1 MRHLYHPTALDPARP
16 ARSWWAASLVEPPAA
31 YPELVGDQRTAVAVI
46 GGGYTGLSAA
56 LHLTRTHGLG
66 VQVLERAFPGW
77 GASGRNGG
85 FCCMGSSK
93 LAWGDVIR
101 KYGAQDARAFYRAQV
116 ESVELVGDI
125 LAGEGIDAD
134 RAGSGEI
141 ALAHRPGAMRG
152 FAAEVDFMAREFGAR
167 WSILSRA
174 DLADRGM
181 AGPDFHGAIR
191 NPVGFGLNP
200 MKYAT
205 GLAAAAARAGAGIA
219 AQSAV
224 TGWRREGGRHRLVTP
239 KGSLLA
245 DRVLISANG
254 YTPEDLHPGFG
265 ARLLPALSSVVATRP
280 MRSDELAAQGW
291 TSTDMAFDLRNLL
304 HYFRLLPDGRMV
316 FGGRGG
322 ISAAPEALARQS
334 QRIEAAFRAYFPA
347 WRDVEITH
355 RWSGLVCLA
364 MDFIPYIGSW
374 SAEPG
379 TYFALAYHGNGVAMA
394 SWAGRAIA
402 DVIAGAPDRRPELV
416 RHPPPRFPLPALRPW
431 YLRGAYLNY
440 GIKDMLG

>member
-1 MRHLYHPTALDPARP
+1 M
-16 ARSWWAASLVEPPAA
+16 
-31 YPELVGDQRTAVAVI
+31 ELVG
-46 GGGYTGLSAA
+46 
-56 LHLTRTHGLG
+56 
-66 VQVLERAFPGW
+66 E
-77 GASGRNGG
+77 
-85 FCCMGSSK
+85 
-93 LAWGDVIR
+93 
-101 KYGAQDARAFYRAQV
+101 
-116 ESVELVGDI
+116 I

-141 ALAHRPGAMRG
+141 ALAHKPGAMRG

-167 WSILSRA
+167 WTILSRG

-181 AGPDFHGAIR
+181 KSRDFHGAIR

-200 MKYAT
+200 MKYVT
-205 GLAAAAARAGAGIA
+205 GLAAAAARAGARIA
-219 AQSAV
+219 AQSPV
-224 TGWRREGGRHRLVTP
+224 TGWRREGAEHRLVTP
-239 KGSLLA
+239 RGSLLA
-245 DRVLISANG
+245 ERVLIATNG

-280 MRSDELAAQGW
+280 MRAEELAAQGW

-322 ISAAPEALARQS
+322 ISAAPDALARQS

-347 WRDVEITH
+347 WREVEITH

-364 MDFIPYIGSW
+364 MDFIPHIGSW
-374 SAEPG
+374 PAEPG
-379 TYFALAYHGNGVAMA
+379 TFFALAYHGNGVAMA

-402 DVIAGAPDRRPELV
+402 DVIAGAPDRRPELI
-416 RHPPPRFPLPALRPW
+416 RRPPPRFPLPALRPL

-440 GIKDMLG
+440 GIKDLLG